1 MKDNVPGI
9 DSSQAVD
16 LGSPA
21 PDGAIDLTKPLSE
34 AQFRTALVALTN
46 NSNEGI
52 AQILFHIQ
60 HGMQALVQLTMKNNQ
75 LLGEI
80 MAHISQM
87 AVVDLEVGNDSED
100 DE

>member
-1 MKDNVPGI
+1 MQENVPGI
-9 DSSQAVD
+9 DSTQAVD

-21 PDGAIDLTKPLSE
+21 PDGAIDLSKPLTE

-52 AQILFHIQ
+52 AQILYHIQ

-75 LLGEI
+75 LLSEI
-80 MAHISQM
+80 MNHISQM
-87 AVVDLEVGNDSED
+87 AVIDVEMGNDVED